1 MLWRD
6 LRMMFAA
13 RALFMDIYEA
23 NDAARARSAVRWRA
37 ARLTNLSMDLARRGL
52 NTAALS
58 LRLLRARDPFDAGW
72 MRESLRAHRKMVR
85 TVLRYAR

>member
-23 NDAARARSAVRWRA
+23 NDAARGQWTSLCASRA
-37 ARLTNLSMDLARRGL
+37 EPL
-52 NTAALS
+52 AALVGIMI
-58 LRLLRARDPFDAGW
+58 P
-72 MRESLRAHRKMVR
+72 
-85 TVLRYAR
+85 